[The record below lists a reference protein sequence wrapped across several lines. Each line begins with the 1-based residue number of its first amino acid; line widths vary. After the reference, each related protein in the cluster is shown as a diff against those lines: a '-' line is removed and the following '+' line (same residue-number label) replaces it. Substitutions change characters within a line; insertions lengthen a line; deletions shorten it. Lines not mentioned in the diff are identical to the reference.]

1 MEALNQADI
10 FPGVHY
16 RDNTLY
22 RMFSYGDGTCPRARQ
37 ASEEIISLPL
47 HLRLTDANVDRVI
60 DEVVKL
66 AAK

>member
-1 MEALNQADI
+1 
-10 FPGVHY
+10 
-16 RDNTLY
+16 
-22 RMFSYGDGTCPRARQ
+22 MFSYGDGTCPRARL

-47 HLRLTDANVDRVI
+47 HLRLTDADVDRVI